1 MGSPPSSAH
10 PCAVTKRSED
20 VWMHLRAWTTSQPP
34 VYLSPCSRL
43 SQMFDNFEII
53 SNNYLSGM
61 WVCGSGKRLGSL
73 KWDIWIDMMLWY
85 SLNNDADSNCDD
97 FLYLKW
103 TDGLRSRWVPA
114 GTSYP
119 ESTKS
124 CVLGII
130 EDILSLA
137 SPERCSS
144 QQIIIFPFHKK
155 PLTSKSTDS
164 SMPHLLTVARHLSPI
179 WPQPERLFHK
189 SLEDR
194 QPWNSLSLYWTR
206 QGKPGESFRCDQL
219 LISHLTTHFSEKM
232 SWLFFFTC
240 SAISL

>member
-10 PCAVTKRSED
+10 PCAVTKWSED

-53 SNNYLSGM
+53 SYNYLSGM

-73 KWDIWIDMMLWY
+73 KWDIWINMMLWY
-85 SLNNDADSNCDD
+85 SLNNDVDSNCDD

-130 EDILSLA
+130 EDILSFIWYH
-137 SPERCSS
+137 SPVLKDTAVNKSS
-144 QQIIIFPFHKK
+144 YFPFIKK
-155 PLTSKSTDS
+155 TFNIKIHCPPLQC
-164 SMPHLLTVARHLSPI
+164 R
-179 WPQPERLFHK
+179 
-189 SLEDR
+189 
-194 QPWNSLSLYWTR
+194 
-206 QGKPGESFRCDQL
+206 
-219 LISHLTTHFSEKM
+219 
-232 SWLFFFTC
+232 TC
-240 SAISL
+240 SQ